1 MIVSAMWRFP
11 VKSMGGQLISESE
24 INDVGL
30 VGDRGWGVV
39 DTATGHVLT
48 ARREPRLLFATA
60 ELTPAGELLISLPDG
75 SRVDAGGSEA
85 LSRWLDRPVS
95 LERAGDVGG
104 VYEVP
109 LDAEQEADWISWQGP
124 PRAWHD
130 TDRARVSLVSTA
142 SIGAWDA
149 RRFRANVLL
158 DGGGEDALVG
168 ATIRIGTATLDVVKE
183 IERCVMVNRA
193 QPGVEADQEVLR
205 VINRERENCLAIGAR
220 VRDPGV
226 IAEGDALEV
235 LASGG

>member
-1 MIVSAMWRFP
+1 MWRFP
-11 VKSMGGQLISESE
+11 VKSMSGQLISDCE
-24 INDVGL
+24 ITDVGL
-30 VGDRGWGVV
+30 AGDRGWGVV
-39 DTATGHVLT
+39 DAATGNVLT

-60 ELTPAGELLISLPDG
+60 ELTPAGELLISLPDRT
-75 SRVDAGGSEA
+75 RVGADGSEA
-85 LSRWLDRPVS
+85 LSQWLDRPVS

-109 LDAEQEADWISWQGP
+109 LDAEAETDWISWQGP

-130 TDRARVSLVSTA
+130 TEHARVSLVSTA

-158 DGGGEDALVG
+158 DGGGEDELLG
-168 ATIRIGTATLDVVKE
+168 ATIRIGTATLDVVKR

-193 QPGVEADQEVLR
+193 QPGVEADREVLR
-205 VINRERENCLAIGAR
+205 AIIRERENCLAIGAR
-220 VRDPGV
+220 VKDPGV
-226 IAEGDALEV
+226 IAEGDEIEV

>member
-1 MIVSAMWRFP
+1 MWRFP
-11 VKSMGGQLISESE
+11 VKSMGGQLLSECA
-24 INDVGL
+24 ITDVGL
-30 VGDRGWGVV
+30 AGDRAWGVV
-39 DTATGHVLT
+39 DTETGHVLT

>member
-1 MIVSAMWRFP
+1 
-11 VKSMGGQLISESE
+11 MGGQSISDCE
-24 INDVGL
+24 ITDVGL
-30 VGDRGWGVV
+30 AGDRGWGVV
-39 DTATGHVLT
+39 DTATGNVLT

-75 SRVDAGGSEA
+75 TRVGADGSEA
-85 LSRWLDRPVS
+85 LSHWLDRPVS

-109 LDAEQEADWISWQGP
+109 LDTEAETDWISWQGP
-124 PRAWHD
+124 PSAWHD
-130 TDRARVSLVSTA
+130 TERARVSLVSTA
-142 SIGAWDA
+142 SIGAWDV

-168 ATIRIGTATLDVVKE
+168 ATIRIGTATLDVVKM
-183 IERCVMVNRA
+183 IERCVMVSRA
-193 QPGVEADQEVLR
+193 QPGVEADREVLR
-205 VINRERENCLAIGAR
+205 AIIRERENCLAVGAR

-226 IAEGDALEV
+226 IAKGDEIEV